1 MTHLLF
7 VFHYRFNSRSFFRN
21 KEQLVA
27 ILILMRPVLE
37 NTLLFLKG
45 LALNIQPG
53 PQSTSDASTVGIFR
67 PELWNKA

>member
-1 MTHLLF
+1 
-7 VFHYRFNSRSFFRN
+7 
-21 KEQLVA
+21 
-27 ILILMRPVLE
+27 MRPVLE

-67 PELWNKA
+67 PELWNKALRDLGKTLQAKPLCLHTVISFEI